1 MRKIKKFFEWLYY
14 EHSWIIDLM
23 IVIPELLAL
32 IAIAWFIDTL
42 IVKWWIGG

>member
-1 MRKIKKFFEWLYY
+1 MRKIKEFIEWLYY
-14 EHSWIIDLM
+14 EHSLIFELITG
-23 IVIPELLAL
+23 IPGLLAL